1 MAAGGPS
8 GGALP
13 PLSIARD
20 GDWRHGGEAIT
31 HAGILTHLWERLR
44 VDAGGY
50 YLEVGSGRVPVEV
63 EDAPFVVLRVELDH
77 GPVTVVLSDG
87 SREELAVATLRLGP
101 GEVPYC
107 RVKDGRFEA
116 RLSRAAAWQLLQA
129 MELDEATG
137 GAALVLAGRRRMI
150 PRVAPG

>member
-1 MAAGGPS
+1 MTSDDPS
-8 GGALP
+8 GRALAS
-13 PLSIARD
+13 LSIARD
-20 GDWRHGGEAIT
+20 GEWRHEGEAIT
-31 HAGILTHLWERLR
+31 HERIVAHLWERLR

-50 YLEVGSGRVPVEV
+50 YLEVGSGRVPVAV

-77 GPVTVVLSDG
+77 GPVAVVLSDG
-87 SREELAVATLRLGP
+87 SRECLAVDTLRLGP

-116 RLSRAAAWQLLQA
+116 RLSRAAAWQLVQA
-129 MELDEATG
+129 MEPDETTG
-137 GAALVLAGRRRMI
+137 DAALVLAGRRHII